1 MPLPRFLPGIL
12 AVVLLAAPALAPAQ
26 RPALTVQLPPR
37 AIAANEGPM
46 ISSRGI
52 LEDRELRDLLRHGFP
67 ARLHYRVELWSAE
80 GWFDDLERTTEWD
93 VIVRYDPL
101 EKKYRAARIDIEGDR
116 ERITPLGEFVQLVEV
131 AAAVER
137 PVRAPIEPRRRG
149 RRHYYNVL
157 LAIETLSYNDLDE
170 VERWLR
176 GELRPA
182 VRGKRNPGTAVGRGV
197 QTLVVRL
204 LGGKRREYRARSPTF
219 RP

>member
-1 MPLPRFLPGIL
+1 MPAFAR
-12 AVVLLAAPALAPAQ
+12 AQ
-26 RPALTVQLPPR
+26 RPALIVQLPPR
-37 AIAANEGPM
+37 ANAANEGPL
-46 ISSRGI
+46 ISSQG
-52 LEDRELRDLLRHGFP
+52 LLDDRELRDLLRHGFP

-101 EKKYRAARIDIEGDR
+101 EKKYRAARVEVDGDR
-116 ERITPLGEFVQLVEV
+116 ERVTPLGEYAQLGEM
-131 AAAVER
+131 AAIVER
-137 PVRAPIEPRRRG
+137 AVRAPIEPRRRG
-149 RRHYYNVL
+149 RRHYYNVVL
-157 LAIETLSYNDLDE
+157 QIETLSYNDLDE

-197 QTLVVRL
+197 QSLVIRV
-204 LGGKRREYRARSPTF
+204 LGGKKREYRTRSPTF